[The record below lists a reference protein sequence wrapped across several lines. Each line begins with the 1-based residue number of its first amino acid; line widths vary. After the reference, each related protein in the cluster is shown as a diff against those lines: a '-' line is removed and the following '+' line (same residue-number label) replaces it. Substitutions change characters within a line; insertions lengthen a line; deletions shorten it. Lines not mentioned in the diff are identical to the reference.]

1 MIHPRTL
8 LTLGLLGVFCLA
20 SSTFAVDLRKLKKE
34 IKEEKAVLL
43 DVRERVQWNKTHL
56 VDSVSCPFSTI
67 SMDVQARKFIAPYMA
82 DPNLKVYC
90 FSQDGKVAVVA
101 SDMFNKVGAEVI
113 AIKDHYHAFLNAG
126 FTEKKGT
133 DPDYDPSI
141 PLTAP

>member
-8 LTLGLLGVFCLA
+8 LMLGLLGMFCLA

-34 IKEEKAVLL
+34 IEEEKAVLL
-43 DVRERVQWNKTHL
+43 DVRERVQWKKAHL
-56 VDSVSCPFSTI
+56 VESVSCPFSTF

-113 AIKDHYHAFLNAG
+113 AIKDHYQAFLNAG

-133 DPDYDPSI
+133 DPDYDPNI